1 MNNRLTGK
9 FQIRL
14 CFSDTDYF
22 KILDAD
28 PLSTVDPVRTITPLK
43 SALSTGSSDLSSVLS
58 TAALHKRRPQK
69 RVRFASTL
77 EPEEEDSLPSSRE
90 ISPSFMSK
98 LKKKFMDPWPQTRPF
113 YGGYIDYSK
122 KQDTLTSNET
132 QIHHSPLLPT
142 SSEPDPP
149 TYTHTF
155 IIKSNSPTIVIDSIT
170 VSTPPLHLPQI
181 IHRSKKSHKQQSLAI
196 DSYVKQQLTLLTP
209 PRMINR
215 KKLSNSC
222 NLKNHY
228 VSIRP
233 IPKRA
238 ELNIPSSNGLHP
250 NNKPTRLDSSSGS
263 KVVKDHVQTKKMTEI
278 VPKPLPSGTNE
289 INHFSDR
296 STLPNYLKK
305 ARILSRVNRANDELN
320 LNKQS
325 SFPNHDNDNLLQ
337 PINQLTD

>member
-1 MNNRLTGK
+1 
-9 FQIRL
+9 
-14 CFSDTDYF
+14 
-22 KILDAD
+22 
-28 PLSTVDPVRTITPLK
+28 
-43 SALSTGSSDLSSVLS
+43 
-58 TAALHKRRPQK
+58 
-69 RVRFASTL
+69 
-77 EPEEEDSLPSSRE
+77 
-90 ISPSFMSK
+90 MSK
-98 LKKKFMDPWPQTRPF
+98 LKKKFIDPWPRNRPL
-113 YGGYIDYSK
+113 YGGYIDYLK

-132 QIHHSPLLPT
+132 QIHHSPSPLLPT

-181 IHRSKKSHKQQSLAI
+181 IHRRKKSHKQQSLAI

-228 VSIRP
+228 VSIHP

-238 ELNIPSSNGLHP
+238 ELNTPSPNGLHP
-250 NNKPTRLDSSSGS
+250 NNKPTRLDNSLGS
-263 KVVKDHVQTKKMTEI
+263 KAVKDHVQTKKMTEI
-278 VPKPLPSGTNE
+278 VPKPLPSGTNQ

-296 STLPNYLKK
+296 RNLPNYLKK
-305 ARILSRVNRANDELN
+305 ARILNRINRANDELN
-320 LNKQS
+320 IIKQS
-325 SFPNHDNDNLLQ
+325 SFTNHYNANLLQ
-337 PINQLTD
+337 PINE